1 MANKL
6 NDRIKSVFATTR
18 GRVIFIVV
26 AVIVVGG
33 IIVGAYLGY
42 QNYKYVST
50 DNAQIAGSRISINAT
65 TSSQIITLDVDY
77 GSYVEKGQEIATV
90 GQPRPDNQ
98 LVGQMGLKETPVGS
112 AAIES
117 PINGYVAAV
126 WAYPGQVMSPG
137 TQIVTLSD
145 ISDTWVI
152 ANISEADLYKIEPGQ
167 AVEIAV
173 DSLGGLKLKGNVV
186 GIAAAS
192 AATFSLLPANNTTG
206 NFIKVT
212 QLVPI
217 KISVENPGQYIL
229 IPGTSVEVK
238 ITVR

>member
-1 MANKL
+1 M
-6 NDRIKSVFATTR
+6 
-18 GRVIFIVV
+18 
-26 AVIVVGG
+26 
-33 IIVGAYLGY
+33 
-42 QNYKYVST
+42 
-50 DNAQIAGSRISINAT
+50 
-65 TSSQIITLDVDY
+65 DY
-77 GSYVEKGQEIATV
+77 GSYVEKGQKIATV
-90 GQPRPDNQ
+90 GLPRPDNQ
-98 LVGQMGLKETPVGS
+98 LVAGMGLKETPVGR

-167 AVEIAV
+167 QVEIAV

-212 QLVPI
+212 QLVPV
-217 KISVENPGQYIL
+217 KISVENPGHYIL